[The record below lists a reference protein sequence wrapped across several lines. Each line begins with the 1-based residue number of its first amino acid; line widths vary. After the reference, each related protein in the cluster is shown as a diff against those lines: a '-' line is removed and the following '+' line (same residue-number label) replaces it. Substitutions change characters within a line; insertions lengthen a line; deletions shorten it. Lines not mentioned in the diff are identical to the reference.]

1 MLLWM
6 AARLTTTVAAWGGLA
21 ALLFAA
27 VRVVF
32 LDRYWYPDV
41 TAVWNLTY
49 LVHLLVV
56 AALIAGGARA
66 GGLRSPR
73 LGAATASLIQSLLWT
88 VAAAVLAAL
97 FWREPSGPWPAL
109 LLAALVLVLGALAR
123 VSMSPAFLV
132 ATPLVAV
139 ILLARVL
146 GIDDGF
152 ARAAGA
158 SLVSRPLLVRVAAC
172 LAVVVAGA
180 WLKRSDASSRAAMLG
195 RLMSGAGGLALLY
208 VLSVDWTRYQG
219 AALSAALEAGRREVA
234 AEISWRTQVGLSV
247 LWTLYAA
254 GALAWGFLRSAPAVR
269 YGALAL
275 LGLTVVKVFLV
286 DLSAV
291 RTAYRI
297 LSFLILGV
305 VLLLV
310 SFAYQK
316 ARGPGAAPPP
326 APSDAISGSGG
337 RP

>member
-1 MLLWM
+1 
-6 AARLTTTVAAWGGLA
+6 VAA
-21 ALLFAA
+21 
-27 VRVVF
+27 V
-32 LDRYWYPDV
+32 
-41 TAVWNLTY
+41 
-49 LVHLLVV
+49 
-56 AALIAGGARA
+56 
-66 GGLRSPR
+66 
-73 LGAATASLIQSLLWT
+73 
-88 VAAAVLAAL
+88 VLAAL
-97 FWREPSGPWPAL
+97 FWREPSGLWPAL

-132 ATPLVAV
+132 ATPLVAA

-146 GIDDGF
+146 GIDDGL

-158 SLVSRPLLVRVAAC
+158 SLVSRPLLSRVAAC
-172 LAVVVAGA
+172 LAVAVAGA
-180 WLKRSDASSRAAMLG
+180 WLKRSDASPRAAMLG
-195 RLMSGAGGLALLY
+195 RLMSGAGGLALLF

-310 SFAYQK
+310 SLRIRRRA
-316 ARGPGAAPPP
+316 ARERRHRPRPPTRSAGAEAAHEDRPRGQGCHRHRCGPGH
-326 APSDAISGSGG
+326 